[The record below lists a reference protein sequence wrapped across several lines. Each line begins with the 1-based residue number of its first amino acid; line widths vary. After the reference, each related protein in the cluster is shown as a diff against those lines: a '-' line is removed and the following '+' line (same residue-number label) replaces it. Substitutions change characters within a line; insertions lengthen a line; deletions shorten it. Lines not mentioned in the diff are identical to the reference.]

1 MRDRVKS
8 AKRILAVQTQ
18 LVKLAEW
25 KLNNIK
31 RQTIELRADQER
43 LQAFVSDSESL
54 SPLLSAAAFKRGKS
68 LQTALVKSQANAAKQ
83 TNHTDAMKRRE
94 KLAESLVDQVRA
106 AADRAAE
113 KRALE
118 ETIEAAFWTDD
129 ASFP

>member
-31 RQTIELRADQER
+31 RETVELQADQGR
-43 LQAFVSDSESL
+43 LQAFISDSESL

-68 LQTALVKSQANAAKQ
+68 LQTALVKSQASAVKQ
-83 TNHTDAMKRRE
+83 TGHTDAMKRKE
-94 KLAESLVDQVRA
+94 KLAEGLVDQVRA

-113 KRALE
+113 KRQLE
-118 ETIEAAFWTDD
+118 ETIDAAFWADD